1 MAPSA
6 GGERLTVL
14 TDHFDTDAMDMLK
27 EVMEDEFSELMQVYL
42 DDSDT
47 RLPQLFDAVR
57 NADATTVR
65 ELAHSFKGAS
75 SNISAAPLAALCLEL
90 EMAGKSG
97 DLSSADAILGRIE
110 IEYSQVKRLLS
121 DLI

>member
-1 MAPSA
+1 MALSA
-6 GGERLTVL
+6 GRERLTVL

-42 DDSDT
+42 DDSDS

-57 NADATTVR
+57 NADATAVR

-75 SNISAAPLAALCLEL
+75 SNINAAPLAALCLEL

-97 DLSSADAILGRIE
+97 DLASASDILGRIE